1 MAFSLRVSSL
11 LRVAGIF
18 ALLVSIERPA
28 QAQNQPWCLFKDYAG
43 GWADCRY
50 ATLPQCLADRLG
62 TGSSCGPSPYSSF
75 PEPHFRS
82 PRRS

>member
-1 MAFSLRVSSL
+1 MAFSLRISSL
-11 LRVAGIF
+11 LRVIGIF
-18 ALLVSIERPA
+18 ALLICIERPA

-43 GWADCRY
+43 GWPDCRY
-50 ATLPQCLADRLG
+50 ATLQQCLADRLG

-75 PEPHFRS
+75 PEPLSRS